1 MVKGADPRMK
11 RRMARAVAVMAVV
24 LLVGA
29 GAGDVLAASLWDAS
43 AGSMFADRKARQVGD
58 LVTLIIVERS
68 EASQA
73 ARTTTAKDADLSI
86 GPGLGVLQGVIP
98 LISAGGSDELTAGGS
113 TTRGSSLT
121 TKMTTRV
128 VEVLPNDIL
137 RIEGRQNITVN
148 GEEQEIIVSGLV
160 RVQDIS
166 PDNTVLSTYVA
177 DASISFKGAGVLGDK
192 QEPGLLTRLFNWLF

>member
-1 MVKGADPRMK
+1 MK
-11 RRMARAVAVMAVV
+11 RLMAAAALV
-24 LLVGA
+24 LVLWA
-29 GAGDVLAASLWDAS
+29 GSLSAAAGSLWDDS
-43 AGSMFADRKARQVGD
+43 AGSMFADRKARNVGD

-73 ARTTTAKDADLSI
+73 ARTTTAKDGEVSI
-86 GPGLGVLQGVIP
+86 GPGLGLFQDVIP
-98 LISAGGSDELTAGGS
+98 LISARGGDNLTAGGT

-128 VEVLPNDIL
+128 VEVLPGDIL
-137 RIEGRQNITVN
+137 RIEGRQNIIVN
-148 GEEQEIIVSGLV
+148 GEEQEIVVSGLV
-160 RVQDIS
+160 RRQDIS
-166 PDNTVLSTYVA
+166 RDNTVLSTYVA

>member
-1 MVKGADPRMK
+1 MK
-11 RRMARAVAVMAVV
+11 RLTIIAAVG
-24 LLVGA
+24 LLIACMMVSTA
-29 GAGDVLAASLWDAS
+29 WASSLWDS
-43 AGSMFADRKARQVGD
+43 SSGSMFADRKARKVGD

-73 ARTTTAKDADLSI
+73 ARTTTAKDGEVSI
-86 GPGLGVLQGVIP
+86 GPGLGVLNFMP
-98 LISAGGSDELTAGGS
+98 LIGASGSDSLTAGGT

-128 VEVLPNDIL
+128 VEELPGDIL
-137 RIEGRQNITVN
+137 RIEGRQHIVVN
-148 GEEQEIIVSGLV
+148 GEEQEIVVSGLI
-160 RVQDIS
+160 RVQDIA

-177 DASISFKGAGVLGDK
+177 DASISFKGAGALGDK

>member
-1 MVKGADPRMK
+1 MK
-11 RRMARAVAVMAVV
+11 KVTGLLATGVLILMFVV
-24 LLVGA
+24 SQA
-29 GAGDVLAASLWDAS
+29 HASSLWDGAS
-43 AGSMFADRKARQVGD
+43 DSMFTDRKARGVGD

-73 ARTTTAKDADLSI
+73 AKTTTAKDAEVSI
-86 GPGLGVLQGVIP
+86 GPGLGLLQGVIP
-98 LISAGGSDELTAGGS
+98 MISASGGDSLTAGGS

-121 TKMTTRV
+121 TKMTVRV
-128 VEVLPNDIL
+128 IDVLPNGIFK
-137 RIEGRQNITVN
+137 IEGRQQIVVN

-160 RVQDIS
+160 RPQDIA

-177 DASISFKGAGVLGDK
+177 DASISFKGAGSLGDK

>member
-1 MVKGADPRMK
+1 MK
-11 RRMARAVAVMAVV
+11 RLAAFVIAS
-24 LLVGA
+24 LLVVGL
-29 GAGDVLAASLWDAS
+29 GVGDALASSLWDGG
-43 AGSMFADRKARQVGD
+43 AGSMFADRKARRVGD

-73 ARTTTAKDADLSI
+73 ARTTTAKDAEISI
-86 GPGLGVLQGVIP
+86 GPGLGLLQGVIP
-98 LISAGGSDELTAGGS
+98 LISASGGDELTAGGS

-128 VEVLPNDIL
+128 VEELPNDIL
-137 RIEGRQNITVN
+137 RIEGRQNIVVN

-160 RVQDIS
+160 RLQDIS

-177 DASISFKGAGVLGDK
+177 DAAISFKGAGALGDK
-192 QEPGLLTRLFNWLF
+192 HEPGLLTRLFNWLF

>member
-1 MVKGADPRMK
+1 M
-11 RRMARAVAVMAVV
+11 RRLAAWLMLSLWLAG
-24 LLVGA
+24 LGA
-29 GAGDVLAASLWDAS
+29 GEVLAASLWDAG
-43 AGSMFADRKARQVGD
+43 AGSLFADRKARQVGD

-73 ARTTTAKDADLSI
+73 ARTTTAKDAEVSI

-98 LISAGGSDELTAGGS
+98 LIAVSGGDELTAGGS

-128 VEVLPNDIL
+128 VEVLANDIL
-137 RIEGRQNITVN
+137 RIEGRQTIVVN
-148 GEEQEIIVSGLV
+148 GEEQEIVVSGLI

-166 PDNTVLSTYVA
+166 PDNTILSTYVA
-177 DASISFKGAGVLGDK
+177 DASISFKGAGSLGDK
-192 QEPGLLTRLFNWLF
+192 QQPGLLTRLFNWLF